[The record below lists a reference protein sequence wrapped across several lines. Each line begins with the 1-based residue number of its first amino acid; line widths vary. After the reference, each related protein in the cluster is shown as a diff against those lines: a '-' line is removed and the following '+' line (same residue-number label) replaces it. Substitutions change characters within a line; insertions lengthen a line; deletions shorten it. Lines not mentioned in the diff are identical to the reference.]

1 MTIPSNYKARSY
13 QEAYHNNSKRFKIA
27 VWHRRSGKSK
37 AALNEQ
43 VRKSQVRK
51 GIYYYFLPTYRQ
63 AKTVIWDALVKEH
76 VPLEIVDKRNDSE
89 LAIYY
94 KNGSIQRFVGC
105 EDVDAHR
112 GANPI
117 DVVFDEYSEMN
128 EKIWTVVIQPVLRE
142 NKGTATFIYTPKGQN
157 HSWKLLQMA
166 KENPEHWW
174 TDVKTVL
181 DTGAIS
187 KEELEEAK
195 KNTPQAFYNQ
205 EYMCEFLESAGAFF
219 RRIEEN
225 VWEGNLEVRQ
235 GELFKLGVDLAKYQD
250 WTVLTPFSKAT
261 FQAGKQ
267 ERFNQVDWNLQKAR
281 IEATARRYNNA
292 VITVDSTGVGDPI
305 AEDLERMGLNLEPRE
320 GFKFTRVSRRQLLS
334 NLSVLLEQDKIKI
347 PNDEG
352 LKGELAS
359 MNFILKEG
367 RDGKRMIDVQ
377 VPEGM
382 TDDRIMSLA
391 LAVWEVT
398 NPISI
403 EDQNVFN
410 LYPNLE

>member
-166 KENPEHWW
+166 
-174 TDVKTVL
+174 
-181 DTGAIS
+181 
-187 KEELEEAK
+187 
-195 KNTPQAFYNQ
+195 
-205 EYMCEFLESAGAFF
+205 
-219 RRIEEN
+219 
-225 VWEGNLEVRQ
+225 
-235 GELFKLGVDLAKYQD
+235 
-250 WTVLTPFSKAT
+250 
-261 FQAGKQ
+261 
-267 ERFNQVDWNLQKAR
+267 
-281 IEATARRYNNA
+281 
-292 VITVDSTGVGDPI
+292 
-305 AEDLERMGLNLEPRE
+305 
-320 GFKFTRVSRRQLLS
+320 
-334 NLSVLLEQDKIKI
+334 
-347 PNDEG
+347 
-352 LKGELAS
+352 
-359 MNFILKEG
+359 
-367 RDGKRMIDVQ
+367 
-377 VPEGM
+377 
-382 TDDRIMSLA
+382 
-391 LAVWEVT
+391 
-398 NPISI
+398 
-403 EDQNVFN
+403 
-410 LYPNLE
+410 